1 MCYLDLQTIKL
12 LSNLDSDYKDVYK
25 KSLDILEGGYISDS
39 VPLYK
44 KEYTWEDCSYDEGD
58 IDMLLSTIVILNK
71 LDAGEDVS
79 KSVSWI
85 KERMLNDKKLYS
97 TYSVSN
103 GRALSNIESTSIYS
117 NVIQIAA
124 EVGDKELYNSC
135 LSRLQEFQV
144 INPRSDIYGSFG
156 DENTLQVYSFDNL
169 NALIAMRRTI
179 N

>member
-12 LSNLDSDYKDVYK
+12 LSNLDNDYKDVYK
-25 KSLDILEGGYISDS
+25 KSLDILEGGYVSDS
-39 VPLYK
+39 IPLYK
-44 KEYTWEDCSYDEGD
+44 KEYNWEDGSYDEGD

-97 TYSVSN
+97 TYSVSS
-103 GRALSNIESTSIYS
+103 GKALSNIESTSIYS

-144 INPRSDIYGSFG
+144 INPRSDIYGEFG